1 MFTGIIE
8 TVGVIKQIRPRANYK
23 LLTIAPNRPFDN
35 IVLGESIAV
44 DGCCLTV
51 TEFDETHFT
60 VEASQETLAMSI
72 VRTYANGTKV
82 NLERALFPTSR
93 LGGHFVSG
101 HVDCVGKVTK
111 ATAIGDSI
119 EYAIK
124 YPDTFKRFL
133 VAKGSVAI
141 DGISLTVN
149 RLAGNEFA
157 VNLIP
162 HTQAETNSG
171 RWRAGVEVNLEFDLL
186 GKYMVR
192 LLDIETK
199 GNLTLNKLIE
209 SGW

>member
-1 MFTGIIE
+1 M
-8 TVGVIKQIRPRANYK
+8 
-23 LLTIAPNRPFDN
+23 
-35 IVLGESIAV
+35 

-51 TEFDETHFT
+51 TEFDKAQFT
-60 VEASQETLAMSI
+60 VEASQETLATTI
-72 VRTYANGTKV
+72 VGTYTNGTKV
-82 NLERALFPTSR
+82 NLERALLPTGR

-101 HVDCVGKVTK
+101 HVDCVGKITR
-111 ATAIGDSI
+111 ATTIGDSI
-119 EYAIK
+119 EYAIR
-124 YPDTFKRFL
+124 YPEKFQRFL

-149 RLAGNEFA
+149 TLTGNECT

-162 HTQAETNSG
+162 HTQAETNSA

-199 GNLTLNKLIE
+199 GNSTLNKLIE